1 MYSKIIVPVALG
13 GTGVGLSLVETARAL
28 LDRGGAMVL
37 VHVMEPLPP
46 YLAASLPREQLAG
59 RRRDVLRKLESLGA
73 HAGKAKVD
81 YDIREG
87 NAPTNILDAA
97 KEHDADLILIGS
109 HVPGFSDYFIGS
121 TAARVVRHAQCSVLV
136 ER

>member
-1 MYSKIIVPVALG
+1 MYAKIIVPVALG
-13 GTGVGLSLVETARAL
+13 GTGVGRGLVERARAL
-28 LDRGGAMVL
+28 LDRGGSIVL

-46 YLAASLPREQLAG
+46 YLAATLPREQLSG

-73 HAGKAKVD
+73 AAGKIPVD
-81 YDIREG
+81 HDVREG
-87 NAPTNILDAA
+87 NAPSNILAAA
-97 KEHDADLILIGS
+97 KDHGADLILIGS
-109 HVPGFSDYFIGS
+109 HVPGFSDYFLGS

>member
-13 GTGVGLSLVETARAL
+13 GTGVGRALVERARAL
-28 LDRGGAMVL
+28 LDRGGGIVL
-37 VHVMEPLPP
+37 IHVMEPLPP
-46 YLAASLPREQLAG
+46 YLAATLPREQLAG

-73 HAGKAKVD
+73 GAGKVQVD

-87 NAPTNILDAA
+87 NAPTNILEAA
-97 KEHDADLILIGS
+97 REHGADLILIGS

>member
-13 GTGVGLSLVETARAL
+13 GTGVGRGLVERARVL
-28 LDRGGAMVL
+28 LDRGGAIVL

-46 YLAASLPREQLAG
+46 YLAATLPREQLSG

-73 HAGKAKVD
+73 AAGKAKVD

-87 NAPTNILDAA
+87 NAPSNILQAA
-97 KEHDADLILIGS
+97 EDHRADLILLGS

>member
-13 GTGVGLSLVETARAL
+13 GTGVGRALVERARAL
-28 LDRGGAMVL
+28 LDRGGSIVL

-46 YLAASLPREQLAG
+46 YLAATLPREQLSG

-73 HAGKAKVD
+73 GAGKVHAD

-87 NAPTNILDAA
+87 NAPTNILEAA
-97 KEHDADLILIGS
+97 KDHGADLILIGS